1 MKDLSNPAAEE
12 QMGGASLAE
21 ILSSLS
27 HALDLT
33 EGQPRG
39 HAVRSALIA
48 RRIAREMRLG
58 EVAESNAFYA
68 GLLKDSGCSTNAARV
83 QKAFGGDEIE
93 SKHDVKFIDWS
104 KFHQAAIYAI
114 SHADR
119 GAPLHVRFRKAMDMI
134 RTPPLDVM
142 DEVTLARCTRGAEIA
157 TQLGLG
163 KEVADAVRNIDE
175 HWDGRGSPD
184 KARRD
189 AIPLLGRILCI
200 SQTFELFA
208 TEISQ
213 EEAYDMLR
221 KRRSRWFDP
230 EMVRV
235 LESLRNDGEFWSEQ
249 VHYRSEGASPI
260 SLPEGENEAKAAD
273 VDQICTAFASIVDAK
288 SSFTAEHSSRVTQY
302 AVSIGRELGLSPA
315 RLLTLRRAALLHDIG
330 KLGVSNAILDK
341 PGKLTEKEMA
351 RVRQHPRY
359 SWEILSKIRGFA
371 RIAEIAGAHHERLDG
386 RGYHL
391 GVAAEGLDI
400 EMRILA
406 TADVFDALSAERPY
420 RAALPLE
427 EVFKIMEK
435 DSGSALD
442 AMCVDSI
449 KEIAKRATLNPK
461 VSIS

>member
-1 MKDLSNPAAEE
+1 MESFSNDAIEE
-12 QMGGASLAE
+12 EIAGPSLAE
-21 ILSSLS
+21 ILSALS

-39 HAVRSALIA
+39 HAVRTALVA
-48 RRIAREMRLG
+48 RRIAHELKLG
-58 EVAESNAFYA
+58 EAGESNAFYA
-68 GLLKDSGCSTNAARV
+68 GLLKDSGCSTNAARI
-83 QKAFGGDEIE
+83 QKAFGGDELE
-93 SKHDVKFIDWS
+93 SKRDVKFVDWS
-104 KFHQAAIYAI
+104 QFHHAAIFAM
-114 SHADR
+114 SHSDR
-119 GAPLHVRFRKAMDMI
+119 GAPAGARLRKALELI
-134 RTPPLDVM
+134 RTPPEVM

-157 TQLGLG
+157 SQLGFG
-163 KEVADAVRNIDE
+163 KEIADAVRNIDE

-184 KARRD
+184 KAKRD
-189 AIPLLGRILCI
+189 EIPLLARVVCI

-208 TEISQ
+208 SEIGQ
-213 EEAYDMLR
+213 DEAYNMLR
-221 KRRSRWFDP
+221 KRRARWFDP
-230 EMVRV
+230 EMVRI
-235 LESLRNDGEFWSEQ
+235 LEALRDDSEFWTEQ
-249 VHYRSEGASPI
+249 AQYRGSDAAAI
-260 SLPEGENEAKAAD
+260 VLPEGEYETKAAD

-288 SSFTAEHSSRVTQY
+288 SSFTAEHSSRVTKY
-302 AVSIGRELGLSPA
+302 AVSIGRFLELSPKQ
-315 RLLTLRRAALLHDIG
+315 LVTLRRAALLHDIG

-341 PGKLTEKEMA
+341 PGRLTDEEMA
-351 RVRQHPRY
+351 RVRHHPRY
-359 SWEILSKIRGFA
+359 SLEILSKIRGFA

-391 GVAAEGLDI
+391 GMPAEGLDI

-449 KEIAKRATLNPK
+449 REIGNRTSFNPK